1 MCYFPIQQRPCHNN
15 IVTDKGL
22 NLFDDCAAEFV
33 YLCPQEEECTSSSWG
48 HSKIYTLGT
57 MANSQTG
64 RAPTEIDKN
73 GAVVKVRIL
82 LELGIL

>member
-1 MCYFPIQQRPCHNN
+1 MYFPIQQTPCHNN
-15 IVTDKGL
+15 IETRKGL
-22 NLFDDCAAEFV
+22 NLFNNCAAEFV
-33 YLCPQEEECTSSSWG
+33 YLCPQEEDCTSSSWG

-64 RAPTEIDKN
+64 RAPIEIDKN

-82 LELGIL
+82 LELEIL

>member
-1 MCYFPIQQRPCHNN
+1 ME
-15 IVTDKGL
+15 DKDL
-22 NLFDDCAAEFV
+22 NLFDDCAAECV

-64 RAPTEIDKN
+64 RVPIEIDKN

-82 LELGIL
+82 LELEIL